1 MSIIYEMPKLAS
13 LALGDY
19 QIIPTSLYLA
29 KIVNAPLSMI
39 DNCDTE
45 STNSLELLEARRMKL
60 KQELN
65 QVTDLYSTLNH
76 YAGHP
81 GIDKM
86 IQDLGWN
93 NIYIL

>member
-1 MSIIYEMPKLAS
+1 MSIVYEMPKLAS

-19 QIIPTSLYLA
+19 QIIPALLYLA
-29 KIVNAPLSMI
+29 KIVNAALSMI
-39 DNCDTE
+39 DNCDTK
-45 STNSLELLEARRMKL
+45 STNSSELLEAQRMKL

-86 IQDLGWN
+86 IQDLG
-93 NIYIL
+93 